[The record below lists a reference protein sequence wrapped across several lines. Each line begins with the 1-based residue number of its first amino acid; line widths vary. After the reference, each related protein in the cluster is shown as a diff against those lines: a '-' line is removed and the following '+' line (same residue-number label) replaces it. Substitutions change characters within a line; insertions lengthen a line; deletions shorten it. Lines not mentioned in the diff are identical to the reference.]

1 MVPLPFDK
9 MLNPRTGRMQVR
21 KVNIEGEAYECARR
35 YMIRLE
41 REDFSNPKQLAALAA
56 VVKMKPLQFKERFGY
71 VVAG

>member
-1 MVPLPFDK
+1 
-9 MLNPRTGRMQVR
+9 
-21 KVNIEGEAYECARR
+21 
-35 YMIRLE
+35 MIRLE